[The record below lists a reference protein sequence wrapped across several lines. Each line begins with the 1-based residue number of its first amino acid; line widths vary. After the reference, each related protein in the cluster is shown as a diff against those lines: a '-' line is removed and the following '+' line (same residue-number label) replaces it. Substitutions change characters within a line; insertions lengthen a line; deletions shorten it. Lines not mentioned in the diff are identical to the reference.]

1 MIIFL
6 ALKKN
11 KLRINKFVAL
21 HFPTSRRKAD
31 QLIAEGKVIVNNNIA
46 QLGVEVNPSD
56 KIYVN
61 GKLLKHNII
70 HEYYLFNKPKGYI
83 CSHKKQGDGK
93 TLFELVQKD
102 YLKFGGRLDKDSE
115 GLMILSTDGDWL
127 NQIFS
132 PKSKIEK
139 KYIVKINKPLQSLSK
154 FRKKIT
160 FKGERLSLSTISRIN
175 DFTFEVSLNSGKNH
189 EIRNIFYSNGFNVVG
204 LKRVSIGN
212 YQLKSISKGNLIKI
226 TI

>member
-31 QLIAEGKVIVNNNIA
+31 QLIAEGKVLVNNNIA

-83 CSHKKQGDGK
+83 CSHKKQGEGK
-93 TLFELVQKD
+93 TIFELVQKD

-127 NQIFS
+127 NQI
-132 PKSKIEK
+132 
-139 KYIVKINKPLQSLSK
+139 LQQK
-154 FRKKIT
+154 WQK
-160 FKGERLSLSTISRIN
+160 
-175 DFTFEVSLNSGKNH
+175 
-189 EIRNIFYSNGFNVVG
+189 
-204 LKRVSIGN
+204 
-212 YQLKSISKGNLIKI
+212 
-226 TI
+226 